1 MRMKGNLLNGITPRQ
16 RRVTNDDAAN
26 PRTTLT
32 CGLLCTSAGS
42 VSVPGGASSYSREAP
57 AVSRMTSRDRIAWA
71 ANTRF
76 AADGGGRDD
85 GGRRRG

>member
-71 ANTRF
+71 ANKRWS
-76 AADGGGRDD
+76 
-85 GGRRRG
+85 RRRRCGRVHAAAQR